1 MRVQASLQFYCKST
15 GRSLKT
21 KLGTEAR
28 NLVVFRPRTLPMRCV
43 FCGGQHYR
51 RLVKYHRPDMKHRPT
66 LGAVRSTVAKRHDVM
81 TSERLG
87 AAKPSPG
94 VAAKAR

>member
-1 MRVQASLQFYCKST
+1 MRVKASLQFYCKST

-43 FCGGQHYR
+43 FCERQHYWQ
-51 RLVKYHRPDMKHRPT
+51 LI
-66 LGAVRSTVAKRHDVM
+66 
-81 TSERLG
+81 E
-87 AAKPSPG
+87 
-94 VAAKAR
+94 

>member
-43 FCGGQHYR
+43 FCERQHYWQ
-51 RLVKYHRPDMKHRPT
+51 LIEYHRPHIKDKERRRRPSGVT
-66 LGAVRSTVAKRHDVM
+66 HSP
-81 TSERLG
+81 RLQ
-87 AAKPSPG
+87 AE
-94 VAAKAR
+94 